1 MWERFIASLMENCL
15 QETMKIEIVA
25 NGYVFNATGY
35 TVKFD
40 GFTVLYE
47 EKGDDGKTE
56 GAAPLPPVKAGDQAA
71 AQEYS
76 WPISTLPSPPPG
88 TRRRP

>member
-1 MWERFIASLMENCL
+1 MENCL

-56 GAAPLPPVKAGDQAA
+56 GAAPPC
-71 AQEYS
+71 
-76 WPISTLPSPPPG
+76 
-88 TRRRP
+88 RR